1 MKRLIVILSILLM
14 FGCASNREVQQVRVM
29 QRCIDISQDANTKR
43 NLKYIKLLEER
54 IEVLENENN

>member
-1 MKRLIVILSILLM
+1 M
-14 FGCASNREVQQVRVM
+14 FGCASNKEVQKVRVM

-43 NLKYIKLLEER
+43 NLEYIKLLEER